1 MKKILHILRS
11 DPTQMVKELMDA
23 FAEDYEADEYPLYG
37 TDVDYSI
44 LVKKIFEND
53 KVISWW

>member
-11 DPTQMVKELMDA
+11 NPTPMVKEFMDA
-23 FAEDYEADEYPLYG
+23 FGEDYEADEYPVYG
-37 TDVDYSI
+37 RDVDYSA